1 MQTTIPSFHEPWL
14 AKLLRLFWRS
24 AGRSRSMDR
33 LLSRALGYRDFLPKL
48 SPEKCIPE
56 FDSSRVVITQSP
68 SGPWATPLV
77 DTFVLLKGAVGFQP
91 RRVLEIGSYLGV
103 TARLLAENTSPECRI
118 FALDLDSGHGR
129 AYRGLPAESKITRL
143 VGKSSG
149 EVASPG
155 APYDMI
161 FIDGDH
167 GRAGALQDSLLA
179 WDLLSERGVIFWHDY
194 QIQDYFVHR
203 QGAVPEALKEFQKIS
218 GAIMVSLTGTML
230 ALFSRYPGWETRVE
244 GSLP

>member
-1 MQTTIPSFHEPWL
+1 VRP
-14 AKLLRLFWRS
+14 
-24 AGRSRSMDR
+24 
-33 LLSRALGYRDFLPKL
+33 
-48 SPEKCIPE
+48 
-56 FDSSRVVITQSP
+56 
-68 SGPWATPLV
+68 
-77 DTFVLLKGAVGFQP
+77 
-91 RRVLEIGSYLGV
+91 
-103 TARLLAENTSPECRI
+103 
-118 FALDLDSGHGR
+118 
-129 AYRGLPAESKITRL
+129 
-143 VGKSSG
+143 
-149 EVASPG
+149 
-155 APYDMI
+155 
-161 FIDGDH
+161 IDGDH